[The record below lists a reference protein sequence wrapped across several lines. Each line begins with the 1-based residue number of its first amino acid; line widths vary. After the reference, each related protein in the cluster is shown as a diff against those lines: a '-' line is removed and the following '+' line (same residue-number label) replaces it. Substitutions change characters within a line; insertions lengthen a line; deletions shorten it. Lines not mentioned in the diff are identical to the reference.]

1 MRSNAIIGALI
12 SLAAAATHAGPS
24 LDAALARMPP
34 FSDALELEEGLE
46 TAPAGPGGDA
56 PWLVPGGAP
65 THYVAHLVSRT
76 QTSGPLHLRFGFAWN
91 DGIGRAWSL
100 DGSVLAFTLD
110 GSELYASVERRH
122 WGPGWM
128 GSLILD
134 GAAPALPAVGWRTT
148 RNTTSRQP
156 WLRWLGPWSA
166 DVFMGQLEGHTEP
179 ARPWLVGMRFQLQ
192 PTDSLQIGIV
202 RTMQWGGLGRDES
215 LGSLMGGLLG
225 RDNLGNGVDAAN
237 EPGNQLAGFD
247 WRWTPA
253 APLGPSLYG
262 QLVGEDEAD
271 LFPSKRMLMLGA
283 DVGVPGTRGRMRWFI
298 EGADTIA
305 GDAIGRSRPGI
316 AYRHHIYRQG
326 YTHDGMLLGH
336 PAGGDMRL
344 LSTGAIVRQGRAGA
358 MFALSTGQALATTQR
373 FVEGRVL
380 GLNAA
385 SHFDVT
391 ADQRLGA
398 GLWWW
403 RDNAGTRGAA
413 QLWWQ
418 YRH

>member
-1 MRSNAIIGALI
+1 MRSNAILGALI
-12 SLAAAATHAGPS
+12 GLATAAAQAGPS
-24 LDAALARMPP
+24 LDAALARVPP
-34 FSDALELEEGLE
+34 FTAALEVEEGLE
-46 TAPAGPGGDA
+46 TTPAGPGGDA

-76 QTSGPLHLRFGFAWN
+76 QTSGPLHLRVGFAWS
-91 DGIGRAWSL
+91 DGTDRAWSL
-100 DGSVLAFTLD
+100 DGSVLALGLG

-134 GAAPALPAVGWRTT
+134 GSAPALPAIGWRTT
-148 RNTTSRQP
+148 NSSPSPRA

-166 DVFMGQLEGHTEP
+166 DVFMGQLKGHTEP
-179 ARPWLVGMRFQLQ
+179 ARPWLVGMRVQLQ
-192 PTDSLQIGIV
+192 PIESLQIGLS
-202 RTMQWGGLGRDES
+202 RTMQWGGAGRDES
-215 LGSLMGGLLG
+215 LGSLVNGLLG
-225 RDNLGNGVDAAN
+225 RDNVGNSGVDAAH
-237 EPGNQLAGFD
+237 EPGNQLAGID

-253 APLGPSLYG
+253 GRETMSLYG
-262 QLVGEDEAD
+262 QVVGEDEAN
-271 LFPSKRMLMLGA
+271 LMPSLNMRLLGA
-283 DVGVPGTRGRMRWFI
+283 DVAMPGTRGDVRLFV
-298 EGADTIA
+298 EGADTLA
-305 GDAIGRSRPGI
+305 GGSGGRGAGV
-316 AYRHHIYRQG
+316 AYRHHIYHQG
-326 YTHDGMLLGH
+326 YTNDGMLLGH

-344 LSTGAIVRQGRAGA
+344 LSAGAIVRHGRSGA
-358 MFALSTGQALATTQR
+358 MFALSSGQALATTQR